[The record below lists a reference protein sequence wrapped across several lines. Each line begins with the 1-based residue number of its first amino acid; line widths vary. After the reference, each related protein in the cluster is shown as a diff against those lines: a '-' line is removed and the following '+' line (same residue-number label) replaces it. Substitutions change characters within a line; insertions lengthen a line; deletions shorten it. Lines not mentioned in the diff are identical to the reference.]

1 MAAAAMTAPA
11 LALPQSSASAPA
23 PSVAPSGGALL
34 LQLRRGAN
42 SVDVVVE
49 GTGAAP
55 LLRQRQTAAG
65 WQGQLQLSQSASL
78 KVGPQTLTLPEA
90 GLKRVSIRGSGREFE
105 LEVVPMPGHRPPS
118 RWSAPMAAT

>member
-11 LALPQSSASAPA
+11 LALPQSRASAPA

-90 GLKRVSIRGSGREFE
+90 GLKRVSIRGEWPRVCAGGGADAGS
-105 LEVVPMPGHRPPS
+105 PGL
-118 RWSAPMAAT
+118 